1 MLFLQIII
9 AVISSVPY
17 CIQSIYDSLTQ
28 TMMKTEDRQ
37 AQENLILQIVR
48 LAFYLNYI
56 SMFYVNYLS
65 SRIFRNLSKK
75 VLNNLFKKKEDISRD
90 ITIINHQ
97 QSKRRAFNIST
108 IHTPFTTSRV

>member
-1 MLFLQIII
+1 
-9 AVISSVPY
+9 
-17 CIQSIYDSLTQ
+17 
-28 TMMKTEDRQ
+28 MKTEDRQ

-97 QSKRRAFNIST
+97 QSKRRTFNIST